1 MNARSVEKNL
11 RVKGCSSFTRWVVVS
26 WSGGTYTYT
35 YIHIRLCQ
43 TIVPGVGI
51 RQSYALLTRFRK
63 SDRL

>member
-26 WSGGTYTYT
+26 WNGGT

-43 TIVPGVGI
+43 TIIPGVGI
-51 RQSYALLTRFRK
+51 RESYALLTRFRK